1 MEPPLQSRLSS
12 PAETANS
19 AAVSGAMHRLRALP
33 IRWRILSIATLNIAI
48 AVVFTV
54 IIWNGAQVIASARS
68 DLRESRESDRQ
79 LAVLESQAGRLQ
91 SLIHRYFTQPD
102 GDLLREITELRKSLL
117 STLQDRAFV
126 DPLLSASATEV
137 VQATERF
144 VAGFDEL
151 RNVQNAIMDTYE
163 NQVLAPAREMSG
175 LYAIVEGATTDR
187 NALVWPA
194 LSKSRETFSTTLVL
208 TDVFYLQ
215 HETDA
220 AAEVMRNL
228 ERIESTVPVMLDLAD
243 NDLQRGALRAIKARA
258 ASWRMGISQLADNLV
273 ARSQLLGNAVDGN
286 QAAMASVI
294 ERLSNS
300 MRERE
305 RMAYDRFEN
314 TLGDLYAG
322 IAVAVALSVSI
333 SILIGLAIARSIVR
347 PLRGLMNTMDAIVS
361 GHYGQTAEDL
371 DARDEIGEMARAVE
385 VFRANAIAK
394 RQTELDLKAS
404 KENAEDALR
413 DLQEAQRSLIEAEK
427 FAALGGLV
435 AGVAHEVNNPV
446 GISLTVASSFAR
458 RCAQFSDEIR
468 EGAVRRS
475 KLEEFIAGSHE
486 AAKQLVTNLNRAADL
501 IQSFKQVAVDRSDAE
516 RRVFNL
522 REATEQMMVSLR
534 PALKHSLV
542 WLSVDVPEEISLKS
556 YPGPYGQV
564 LTNLVLNAL
573 AHAFPDKRAGTLR
586 LSARKIG
593 TDQVEIE
600 FADDGVGMSEEVQ
613 RRAFEP
619 FFTTRRNR
627 GGTGLGLHIVY
638 NLVTRRLGGSL
649 RLESQPGHGTVF
661 RIRLPITA
669 PKDEFVDT
677 TLTLAELE

>member
-1 MEPPLQSRLSS
+1 MSASLRMRPSPPPPSS
-12 PAETANS
+12 PPAG
-19 AAVSGAMHRLRALP
+19 GAPQRLRALP
-33 IRWRILSIATLNIAI
+33 IRWRILSIVIVNIVI
-48 AVVFTV
+48 AMVFTAL
-54 IIWNGAQVIASARS
+54 IWNGAGVIAAARS

-79 LAVLESQAGRLQ
+79 LSLLESQAGRLQ
-91 SLIHRYFTQPD
+91 DLIHRYFTQPD
-102 GDLLREITELRKSLL
+102 VDLLHAITDLRGALMR
-117 STLQDRAFV
+117 TLQSRAFMDPVLAASGV
-126 DPLLSASATEV
+126 DV
-137 VQATERF
+137 RQATERF
-144 VAGFDEL
+144 ITGFDEL
-151 RNVQNAIMDTYE
+151 RNLQVAMALTYE
-163 NQVLAPAREMSG
+163 KEVLAPAREMAG
-175 LYAIVEGATTDR
+175 LYAIVEGATPDR

-194 LSKSRETFSTTLVL
+194 LSKSRESFSTTLVQ
-208 TDVFYLQ
+208 TDIFYQQ
-215 HETDA
+215 HEA
-220 AAEVMRNL
+220 ESAAEVTRSL

-243 NDLQRGALRAIKARA
+243 NDLQRGALSAIQARA
-258 ASWRMGISQLADNLV
+258 TTWRMGIAELTQDF
-273 ARSQLLGNAVDGN
+273 ARRERLLSESVDGN

-305 RMAYDRFEN
+305 QNAYARFES
-314 TLGDLYAG
+314 TLDDLYAG
-322 IAVAVALSVSI
+322 IAIAVVLAVSF
-333 SILIGLAIARSIVR
+333 SILVGIAITRSIVR
-347 PLRGLMNTMDAIVS
+347 PLRGLMSNIGAVVA
-361 GHYGQTAEDL
+361 GHYSQTVDDL

-394 RQTELDLKAS
+394 RQAELDLKAA

-413 DLQEAQRSLIEAEK
+413 ELQDAQRSLIEAEK

-458 RCAQFSDEIR
+458 RCEQFSAEIAG
-468 EGAVRRS
+468 GAVRRS
-475 KLEEFIAGSHE
+475 RLQEFIAGSHE
-486 AAKQLVTNLNRAADL
+486 AAKQLVTNLNRAAEL
-501 IQSFKQVAVDRSDAE
+501 IRSFKQVAVDRSQAE

-522 REATEQMMVSLR
+522 KEATEQMMASLR
-534 PALKHSLV
+534 PALRHSLLS
-542 WLSVDVPEEISLKS
+542 LSVDVPGDISLNS

-573 AHAFPDKRAGTLR
+573 MHAFTDRQAGTLR
-586 LSARKIG
+586 LYARRLGSAE
-593 TDQVEIE
+593 VEIE

-638 NLVTRRLGGSL
+638 NLVTQRLGGSL

-661 RIRLPITA
+661 RIRLPLIA
-669 PKDEFVDT
+669 PQEEDVDPA
-677 TLTLAELE
+677 LTLAELE

>member
-1 MEPPLQSRLSS
+1 MEPHPQSRLSS
-12 PAETANS
+12 NEAAATA
-19 AAVSGAMHRLRALP
+19 AATSGALDRLRALP

-48 AVVFTV
+48 AVVFTA
-54 IIWNGAQVIASARS
+54 IIWNGAQVLAAARGE
-68 DLRESRESDRQ
+68 LRESREADRQ

-91 SLIHRYFTQPD
+91 GLIHRYFTQPD
-102 GDLLREITELRKSLL
+102 GDVLQEITELRKSLL
-117 STLQDRAFV
+117 GTLQNRAFV
-126 DPLLSASATEV
+126 DPIFAASVADV

-144 VAGFDEL
+144 VAGFDDL
-151 RNVQNAIMDTYE
+151 RNVQAAIMDTYE

-187 NALVWPA
+187 SALVWPA
-194 LSKSRETFSTTLVL
+194 LSKSRESFSTTLVQ
-208 TDVFYLQ
+208 TNVFYLQ
-215 HETDA
+215 HEADTA
-220 AAEVMRNL
+220 TEVMRSL

-243 NDLQRGALRAIKARA
+243 NELQRGALRAIQARA
-258 ASWRMGISQLADNLV
+258 AAWRQGIAQLEQSFATR
-273 ARSQLLGNAVDGN
+273 AQLLSDAVDGN
-286 QAAMASVI
+286 QAAMAGMI
-294 ERLSNS
+294 ERLSNG

-305 RMAYDRFEN
+305 RLAYDRFEN
-314 TLGDLYAG
+314 TLGDLFAG
-322 IAVAVALSVSI
+322 IAVAVVLSVSI
-333 SILIGLAIARSIVR
+333 SILVGLAIARSIVR
-347 PLRGLMNTMDAIVS
+347 PLRGLMRSVDAIVS
-361 GHYGQTAEDL
+361 GHYAQTVDDL
-371 DARDEIGEMARAVE
+371 SARDEIGDMARAVE
-385 VFRANAIAK
+385 LFRTNAIAK
-394 RQTELDLKAS
+394 QQAEIDLKAS
-404 KENAEDALR
+404 KEHAEDALR
-413 DLQEAQRSLIEAEK
+413 DLQDAQRSLIEAEK

-468 EGAVRRS
+468 DGAVRRS
-475 KLEEFIAGSHE
+475 KLEEFVAGGHE

-542 WLSVDVPEEISLKS
+542 WLSVDVPAEISLKS

-573 AHAFPDKRAGTLR
+573 THAFPDKRAGTLR
-586 LSARKIG
+586 LSARKLGIE
-593 TDQVEIE
+593 QVEIE

-638 NLVTRRLGGSL
+638 NLVTRRLGGTL

-661 RIRLPITA
+661 RIRLPLAA
-669 PKDEFVDT
+669 PKDDYVDT